1 MRGTKRKSE
10 LAEKTM
16 AAAALH
22 DAVRLRTVHPHQKQK
37 KDRESRFRGRLAF
50 PQLYS
55 NKLPIHGLGYGYRN
69 RSFITCYQ
77 PNESGGN
84 ALGVSEIKE
93 KCSKWQW
100 KGQYSINYFVSS
112 SNAKTNPPLLL
123 VHGFGASIPHW
134 RR

>member
-1 MRGTKRKSE
+1 MSAT
-10 LAEKTM
+10 
-16 AAAALH
+16 ALH
-22 DAVRLRTVHPHQKQK
+22 DFVPLRPLLSLQQTKERRSRVR
-37 KDRESRFRGRLAF
+37 GGLAF

-55 NKLPIHGLGYGYRN
+55 YKLPIFGLGYGK
-69 RSFITCYQ
+69 RSLITCYRDHSA
-77 PNESGGN
+77 ESGGSV
-84 ALGVSEIKE
+84 LGVSEIKE

-112 SNAKTNPPLLL
+112 SNAESNPPLLL